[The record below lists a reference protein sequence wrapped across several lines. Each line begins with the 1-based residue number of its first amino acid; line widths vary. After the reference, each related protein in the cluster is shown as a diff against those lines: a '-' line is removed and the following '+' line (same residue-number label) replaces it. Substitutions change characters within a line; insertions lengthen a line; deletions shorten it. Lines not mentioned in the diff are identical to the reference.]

1 MSSAREPATFVSS
14 LKPEAGTELDPA
26 LFRAATDGPNGMSWF
41 DSDSSTATSADSE
54 VVQGLRGATRLFERY
69 ELAITVALFF
79 TVTTAFGLAW
89 HSVATQQIGNNMS
102 ALVVWFSVIF
112 AAGAAILGGTIKL
125 WAAVQERRRDLT

>member
-14 LKPEAGTELDPA
+14 LKPEAGAELDPA
-26 LFRAATDGPNGMSWF
+26 LFRAGPDGTNGMSWF
-41 DSDSSTATSADSE
+41 DSDSSTATTVGSE
-54 VVQGLRGATRLFERY
+54 VIQGLRGATRLFERY
-69 ELAITVALFF
+69 ELAIKTALFF

-102 ALVVWFSVIF
+102 ALVVWFSVIL

-125 WAAVQERRRDLT
+125 WAAVQERRRNST